1 MATASLSISIGDR
14 VVYPNQGLCKVTG
27 IETKEV
33 AGQKLSF
40 VTLQREEDGARVMVP
55 EAKVTAIGVRKV
67 SGPDEVNKIFGFL
80 KSDSDKASL
89 DWKARARTNVER
101 MSIGGLLGL
110 AEVVKGLQ
118 VLSELRPLP
127 TKERGLYNDARH
139 LLVTEL
145 SAALGVPGCDAEDA
159 LDAVLFP
166 PGKERPRRTAEE
178 FKALAGGDD
187 ELGMGEDLLGLDGEA
202 GFEEGESEEKAEG
215 ESGDE
220 TASGEEGEGEDEAAG
235 KKGKAARPAKGG
247 KGGKAPKAE
256 AAPKKSVVSDFEATE
271 PLAAPI
277 DPNLP
282 IPKKRGR
289 PPKPKPPPE
298 GADPVAVA
306 APVAHLAPLAKTPKA
321 EISHFAAKPV
331 QKEVSKANAAA
342 LPLSAL
348 VPKAEPKPEAKAAK
362 PAAPAKAA
370 ASAKAKPAAR
380 PAAKKPAAKPAA
392 KKKK

>member
-40 VTLQREEDGARVMVP
+40 VTLQREEDGAKVMVP

-67 SGPDEVNKIFGFL
+67 AGAEDVGKIFSFL

-101 MSIGGLLGL
+101 MSAGGLMGL

-166 PGKERPRRTAEE
+166 PGKDRPRRTAEE

-187 ELGMGEDLLGLDGEA
+187 ELGIGEDLLGLDGEA
-202 GFEEGESEEKAEG
+202 GLEEGQEEGEEKAEG

-220 TASGEEGEGEDEAAG
+220 TASGEAEGDEAP
-235 KKGKAARPAKGG
+235 KKGKAAKAPKAG
-247 KGGKAPKAE
+247 KPGKAPKAE

-277 DPNLP
+277 DPSLP
-282 IPKKRGR
+282 VPKKRGR

-298 GADPVAVA
+298 GAAPVA
-306 APVAHLAPLAKTPKA
+306 APVAAPLAPLAPQPKTPRA
-321 EISHFAAKPV
+321 EISHFAAKPAP
-331 QKEVSKANAAA
+331 KEVSKANAAA
-342 LPLSAL
+342 LPLAAL
-348 VPKAEPKPEAKAAK
+348 AHKAEPKPEPKAAK
-362 PAAPAKAA
+362 PAA
-370 ASAKAKPAAR
+370 KAKPAVKAA
-380 PAAKKPAAKPAA
+380 AAKKPAAKPAA